1 MASPQ
6 IVGQFAKM
14 TTNEY
19 SPSEH
24 TKQGNEVLESSP
36 KGNPRASPATGIET
50 NFDDS
55 GICDCEDE
63 TDVRKHDYTDWIL
76 FPGQYPLV
84 ETDNF
89 FADLESSTNVNREGE
104 SASSVEREA
113 ASRSQNRPRTFYDP
127 VHDAARVAI
136 DQSVYEA
143 INDYNTRSQPDY
155 SRPTYDAPILNPFQ
169 RWYSSNEKHEALA
182 YRLSQSQPS
191 NSPRIQH
198 SRQPSQLSGHDSR
211 SR

>member
-6 IVGQFAKM
+6 IAGQFAKM

-36 KGNPRASPATGIET
+36 KGNPQASPATGIET

-55 GICDCEDE
+55 GFYDCEDE
-63 TDVRKHDYTDWIL
+63 TNARRHDYKDWIL
-76 FPGQYPLV
+76 FPEQYPLV
-84 ETDNF
+84 DTDNF
-89 FADLESSTNVNREGE
+89 FADLESSTKVNRGREG
-104 SASSVEREA
+104 ASSVEREA
-113 ASRSQNRPRTFYDP
+113 AYRSQNRPRTFYDP
-127 VHDAARVAI
+127 VHDAAREAI
-136 DQSVYEA
+136 HQSVYEA

-155 SRPTYDAPILNPFQ
+155 SRPAYDAPIPNPFR
-169 RWYSSNEKHEALA
+169 RWYSSNEKHESLA
-182 YRLSQSQPS
+182 CRLSQPS
-191 NSPRIQH
+191 NPPRIQH
-198 SRQPSQLSGHDSR
+198 PRQPSQPSGHDSR